1 MGNFEIGDTVVAIRN
16 LGRVRWRSGI
26 PKGTV
31 GIVVGID
38 WLGDARVDFTA
49 DPSMRARGEAVEH
62 IVADGDVRTV
72 RSAPRRLFG

>member
-1 MGNFEIGDTVVAIRN
+1 M
-16 LGRVRWRSGI
+16 
-26 PKGTV
+26 

-49 DPSMRARGEAVEH
+49 DPSMRGRGEAVEH

>member
-1 MGNFEIGDTVVAIRN
+1 MGNFEIGDTVVAVTN
-16 LGRVRWRSGI
+16 LGRVGWRSGV

-31 GIVVGID
+31 GIVVDID

-49 DPSMRARGEAVEH
+49 DPSMRARGEAVQH

>member
-1 MGNFEIGDTVVAIRN
+1 MVTVRN

-31 GIVVGID
+31 GMVVGVD
-38 WLGDARVDFTA
+38 WLGDARVKFTVGE
-49 DPSMRARGEAVEH
+49 SMRARGETVEH

-72 RSAPRRLFG
+72 RAAPRRMTG

>member
-1 MGNFEIGDTVVAIRN
+1 MGDTVVAVRN

-31 GIVVGID
+31 GIVVGTD
-38 WLGDARVDFTA
+38 WLGDARADFTA